1 MAAINGDVK
10 IDMTDQ
16 GVYIDAGGG
25 RDVTIKCRNFHLKN
39 EDEDNITYGDDYAA
53 HFGSNEEHFY
63 GKSYEYFYGD
73 KYEEHHGTAD
83 EHFRGDKLETFHG
96 SSGEWYMWHKIEG
109 FLGLHESFALS
120 NEFELSAVGKEEI
133 FLGLAFEAL
142 LGGSLALNP
151 ALQVEW
157 NLAKYENTTFD
168 LAEKKVDFGKKV
180 ADIIQSDAR
189 VQFAI
194 ITSIG

>member
-1 MAAINGDVK
+1 
-10 IDMTDQ
+10 MTDQ
-16 GVYIDAGGG
+16 GIYIDAGEE

-39 EDEDNITYGDDYAA
+39 EDEDNITYGDDFAA
-53 HFGSNEEHFY
+53 HFGSNEEYFY
-63 GKSYEYFYGD
+63 GKSDEYFYGD
-73 KYEEHHGTAD
+73 KSEKHYGNIKEEHRGNAE
-83 EHFRGDKLETFHG
+83 EHFYGDKLETHQG
-96 SSGEWYMWHKIEG
+96 TSGEWYLWHKIEG
-109 FLGLHESFALS
+109 FLGLHESLALS
-120 NEFELSAVGKEEI
+120 NDFELSAVGKEEI

-151 ALQVEW
+151 ALQIEW

-180 ADIIQSDAR
+180 AEIIQSDAR